1 MSLGGIGVIS
11 VLSNVAP
18 QFTHDMCQKCLD
30 GDFAGAAKM
39 QLKSLALIR
48 QLFCEVNPIPVKA
61 ALNMMGFE
69 AGKPR
74 LPLTEMT
81 DDHQASLKEAMK
93 DFGLL

>member
-18 QFTHDMCQKCLD
+18 CFTHDMAMAALD
-30 GDFAGAAKM
+30 GDYDKAAGM
-39 QLKSLALIR
+39 QLQCLELVR

-61 ALNMMGFE
+61 ALNMQGYD
-69 AGKPR
+69 AGIPR

-81 DDHQASLKEAMK
+81 EENKKNLRKAMEEL
-93 DFGLL
+93 GCL

>member
-18 QFTHDMCQKCLD
+18 KFTHDMTMACLD
-30 GDFAGAAKM
+30 GDYVKAAAM
-39 QLKSLALIR
+39 QLKCLELVR

-61 ALNMMGFE
+61 ALVMQGYD
-69 AGKPR
+69 AGVPR

-81 DDHQASLKEAMK
+81 ESNQKNLRRAMEE
-93 DFGLL
+93 FGCL